1 MSNTIFNN
9 ITLTKKIKLKN
20 KIIMYCGNTLPSG
33 YVWCDGNNGTPNL
46 INRFIYGISTGSIGD
61 FGNSEINAIPNHNHS
76 ITANSVTRNIDKVV
90 NTIDYRYLNRTGV
103 PNVVGGAQKG
113 NSSGAWSDKNHYHQ
127 VNNTTSN
134 NSNAQNL
141 GQTLDA
147 TINNSTNN
155 NINQHYNNIQNTW
168 VNNNVFPQKYIYIGF
183 IMKV

>member
-9 ITLTKKIKLKN
+9 ITLTKKIKLEN

-46 INRFIYGISTGSIGD
+46 IDRFIYGISSGSTGN

-90 NTIDYRYLNRTGV
+90 NTINYQYLNKTDV
-103 PNVVGGAQKG
+103 PNIVGGAQKG
-113 NSSGAWSDKNHYHQ
+113 GSNTRSHKNHSHNVDNSSAD
-127 VNNTTSN
+127 
-134 NSNAQNL
+134 NSVAQNL

-155 NINQHYNNIQNTW
+155 NINQEYNNILQTTGFNS
-168 VNNNVFPQKYIYIGF
+168 NVFAQKYIYIGF